1 MRTVQMDGWSGQ
13 IGKEYTDRN
22 ALNMEDWELL
32 YKNRYGLTRTELNSR
47 FLGDLP
53 RDIRI
58 LEVGCNVGNQLR
70 VLQGMG
76 FKNLY
81 GVELQWYAVE
91 QAKQRTQNIDIIQG
105 SAFDIPFRDGYF
117 DLVYTSGVLIHFTDR
132 DIGLVF
138 DEICRCT
145 KKYVWAL
152 EYFAP
157 TWTEI
162 PWRGNRN
169 LMWKADYSKL
179 FRERCPILQLVKEE
193 HLPYL
198 EDPKL
203 VDTMFLLEKVR

>member
-91 QAKQRTQNIDIIQG
+91 QAKQRTQKINIIQG

-117 DLVYTSGVLIHFTDR
+117 DLVYTSGVLIHFTDG

-145 KKYVWAL
+145 KRYIWAL
-152 EYFAP
+152 EYYAP

-169 LMWKADYSKL
+169 LMWKADYSRL

-193 HLPYL
+193 HYPYL
-198 EDPKL
+198 EDSKL
-203 VDTMFLLEKVR
+203 VDTMFLLEKA